1 MNTESKV
8 FNKLFSEDKVE
19 LSSQKYEFAFPDI
32 KGESKKIDDLFS
44 KSAQLR
50 SQVLK
55 DATSKLNTSVKSMV
69 DIRASLSKELSDFK
83 TKYKELIGQSA
94 DSTQQVKDF
103 NLAIQKA
110 DSQINEISLSIA
122 EISRFI

>member
-1 MNTESKV
+1 MNTNKKV
-8 FNKLFSEDKVE
+8 FEALFLNPKTE
-19 LSSQKYEFAFPDI
+19 LASQAYEFALDI

-44 KSAQLR
+44 KSSQLR

-69 DIRASLSKELSDFK
+69 DIRASLSREMSDFK
-83 TKYKELIGQSA
+83 TKYKELTGDNP
-94 DSTQQVKDF
+94 DSTQQVKNF
-103 NLAIQKA
+103 NLAIQRA
-110 DSQINEISLSIA
+110 DSQINEISQSIA

>member
-1 MNTESKV
+1 MNTKNKV
-8 FNKLFSEDKVE
+8 FNKLFSEEKVE
-19 LSSQKYEFAFPDI
+19 LASQKFEFAIDI

-55 DATSKLNTSVKSMV
+55 DATSKLNASVKSMV
-69 DIRASLSKELSDFK
+69 DIRASLAGEMADFK
-83 TKYKELIGQSA
+83 TKYKELTGENP

-103 NLAIQKA
+103 NSAIQRA
-110 DSQINEISLSIA
+110 DSQINEISQSVA
-122 EISRFI
+122 QISRFI

>member
-1 MNTESKV
+1 MNTDKKV
-8 FNKLFSEDKVE
+8 FEKLFSGEKVE
-19 LSSQKYEFAFPDI
+19 LESQAYEFALDI

-44 KSAQLR
+44 KSSQLR

-69 DIRASLSKELSDFK
+69 DIRASLSREMSDFK
-83 TKYKELIGQSA
+83 TKYKELTGDNP
-94 DSTQQVKDF
+94 DSTQQVKNF
-103 NLAIQKA
+103 NLAIQRA
-110 DSQINEISLSIA
+110 DSQINEISQSIA

>member
-1 MNTESKV
+1 MNTEKKV
-8 FNKLFSEDKVE
+8 FNKLFKSEKVE
-19 LSSQKYEFAFPDI
+19 LESQKYEFALDI

-44 KSAQLR
+44 KSSQLR
-50 SQVLK
+50 TQVLK

-69 DIRASLSKELSDFK
+69 DIRAFLSRGMSDFK
-83 TKYKELIGQSA
+83 TKYKELTGDNP

-103 NLAIQKA
+103 NLAIQRA
-110 DSQINEISLSIA
+110 DSQINEISQSIA

>member
-1 MNTESKV
+1 MNTQKRV
-8 FNKLFSEDKVE
+8 FDKLFSSEKVE
-19 LSSQKYEFAFPDI
+19 LASEKFEFAIDV
-32 KGESKKIDDLFS
+32 KAESKKIDDLFS

-55 DATSKLNTSVKSMV
+55 DATSKLNASVKEMV
-69 DIRASLSKELSDFK
+69 GIRASLSRDVEDFK
-83 TKYKELIGQSA
+83 SKYKELTGESA

-103 NLAIQKA
+103 NVAIKRA
-110 DSQINEISLSIA
+110 DSQINEISNSIA